1 MNFEFATAQRILF
14 GSSAAHQIAEHAAA
28 LGKRAFLLTGEHS
41 ARHPQPLD
49 GLESMGLVAASE
61 TIAHE
66 PDITLIQ
73 KLTQTARTAQADM
86 VIAMGG
92 GSVID
97 AGKAVAAMLNN
108 QGDLL
113 DYLEVVGK
121 GHALSKPS
129 APMIAMPTT
138 AGTGA
143 EVTRNAVLA
152 VPQAGDRPGVKVSLR
167 SPYMLPTLALVDPV
181 LTHSLPPAITATT
194 GMDALTQCLEPYVS
208 AQANPLTD
216 GLAQEGMR
224 RAARALR
231 QACGTYETPNAPEH
245 ANAREDMC
253 IASLCGG
260 LALANAKLG
269 AVHGFAGVIGGMFPA
284 PHGAVCARLL
294 PPVFACN
301 AQAIAERGSAEI
313 QARFDQVA
321 RILTGSVTATAS
333 DGIEWLQ
340 ALIDDLPIPHLRE
353 FGLTRAEFEPIIRAA
368 ARSSSMQGNPV
379 VLTDAELSNI
389 LEESL

>member
-14 GSSAAHQIAEHAAA
+14 GSGAAQQIAENAAA
-28 LGKRAFLLTGEHS
+28 LGKRAFLLTGEHL

-49 GLESMGLVAASE
+49 RLESMGLVAGSQ

-73 KLTQTARTAQADM
+73 ELTQTARTAKADM
-86 VIAMGG
+86 VIAIGG

-121 GHALSKPS
+121 GRALSNPS
-129 APMIAMPTT
+129 ASIIAMPTT

-152 VPQAGDRPGVKVSLR
+152 VPQADDRPGVKVSMR
-167 SPYMLPTLALVDPV
+167 SPYMLPTLALVDPT

-231 QACGTYETPNAPEH
+231 QACGAHETPNAPEH
-245 ANAREDMC
+245 VNAREDMC

-301 AQAIAERGSAEI
+301 AQAVAERGPAEI
-313 QARFDQVA
+313 LARFDQVA
-321 RILTGSVTATAS
+321 RILTGSVTATAA

-340 ALIDDLPIPHLRE
+340 ALIDDLPIPRLRE
-353 FGLTRAEFEPIIRAA
+353 FGLTPVEFDPIIRAA

-379 VLTDAELSNI
+379 VLTESELHNI